1 MYPLESRNG
10 GIDGSGKELVE
21 VAIGCACAALLTAV
35 ARFVS
40 RGFYAQ
46 GFGFD
51 DWTIAV
57 STLCAIGLA
66 FWASQI
72 LYELTVNLTK
82 LSILFLYL
90 RVFPPLQNP
99 RFTRA
104 VVAVMRFIALYMFIS
119 IVVTIFQCNPIR
131 KAWDRYSTPAG
142 RCIDLTAFWYANS
155 ISNIGS
161 AALTLGLPVKMIW
174 NLQLPRG
181 DKVGLYMVFGLG
193 I

>member
-1 MYPLESRNG
+1 M
-10 GIDGSGKELVE
+10 GKR
-21 VAIGCACAALLTAV
+21 I
-35 ARFVS
+35 
-40 RGFYAQ
+40 
-46 GFGFD
+46 
-51 DWTIAV
+51 
-57 STLCAIGLA
+57 STLEPADISQALGVCVPLSPSAFPFLPSARVLSKVSPQA

-193 I
+193 IW